1 VRVGHQLHCVRI
13 DHLLQTKCM
22 YPKEAFEQDILD
34 EDTVPERTQ
43 RVCPSTPPSPA
54 VLTNVSERIQ
64 ESVSMMQTQDPVR
77 VLEPTP
83 RLQTQNLAVR
93 QESIPLSQNQ
103 NPVTVEALVPKP
115 RTPKPVTV
123 PERKLRSSAP
133 DQCASVQ
140 RDSLKR
146 AERQTLLHSIETFVQ
161 RYLIQFVQIFICY
174 SSSTQRK
181 S

>member
-1 VRVGHQLHCVRI
+1 
-13 DHLLQTKCM
+13 M

-64 ESVSMMQTQDPVR
+64 ESVSKMQTQDPVR

-93 QESIPLSQNQ
+93 QESIPPISESEPCYSRSVSAQ
-103 NPVTVEALVPKP
+103 
-115 RTPKPVTV
+115 TPNTQACYSP
-123 PERKLRSSAP
+123 
-133 DQCASVQ
+133 
-140 RDSLKR
+140 R
-146 AERQTLLHSIETFVQ
+146 AEITVVSARPMCVSPARLAQKGRAPNTAALNRDICSEIFDPICSKFHML
-161 RYLIQFVQIFICY
+161 QFVD
-174 SSSTQRK
+174 STEELEISRK